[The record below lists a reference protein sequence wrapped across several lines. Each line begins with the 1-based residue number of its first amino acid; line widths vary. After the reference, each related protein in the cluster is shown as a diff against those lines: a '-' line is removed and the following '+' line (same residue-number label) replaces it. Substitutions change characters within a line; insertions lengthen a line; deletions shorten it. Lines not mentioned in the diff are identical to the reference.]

1 MHRVSAPSRDFYR
14 NSLATRIATSL
25 QLGDGATQQV
35 NATSIRTRDTL
46 NAKSWGL
53 VQRKTRILAEDS

>member
-1 MHRVSAPSRDFYR
+1 MIIVIFTTTTLT
-14 NSLATRIATSL
+14 NIAWVTC
-25 QLGDGATQQV
+25 G
-35 NATSIRTRDTL
+35 IRTKDTL